1 MFLGTAGVGKTSFK
15 RSLMKLPWE
24 PNTTST
30 VVSDISSIRPFT
42 HKWHTHDKG
51 QWRIVKHEDEIEE
64 LAQLI
69 SAVHFESDSIASE
82 SEPKSSF
89 HHSFLAKFGKPFRS
103 LFKRLS
109 GEDNDT
115 SGEDNEATHRINE
128 IISEAVSLIKAG
140 QLRYRL
146 SSSSPPQPYLNFWD
160 CGGQPP
166 FLEILPA
173 FLTSRTLF
181 LLIFDAEKDL
191 NTNWQSVVHI
201 EGMRIEQEEVK
212 VTTLDYMLNWMSNI
226 HSHLMTYDEDGGV
239 CEYPRMYCIGTH
251 GDHLTKKKK
260 SKVKSEL
267 EEHLKGKAYSNLVEY
282 IKIVDNTSSG
292 KGIYFEDPSVMVLR
306 DAVLDFTEKKLILKT
321 PLSWVLF
328 RKVLQVLSNEYN
340 VINLDKACIV
350 GDASKISKE
359 DIPHVLTFY
368 HSLGVLLFYPQLD
381 GLKDKIIINPKY
393 FVDALGKVLPL
404 SISDGGRY
412 SEEWRLFHKFGILV
426 QPLYVQVWKE
436 FKDLKPEFFI
446 EVLVHF
452 RLAVEVETNKYPPLS
467 KQYFMPL
474 VLASASNDDIT
485 SMTSSTASFQ
495 AAPLHITFSSGY
507 VPPGFFTRLVAVV
520 AKCPKTELY
529 LDKGVY
535 RNRVTFRYQDPV
547 SHSIEHMVVT
557 DHNNAIQVFVDRL
570 VPGSITFTMIC
581 QDILALIENATQ
593 EVLDILEKCGAQPT
607 NEKCTKY
614 KVKHKFQYV
623 CTKCPPAPL
632 PHYIITAPTDQTQES
647 HVCCNIVNSQYRP
660 LTDQEKVW
668 FKDSIQ
674 LVSIYYCCIAK
685 IYSFVLHRQ
694 QIKQGNSSSTIMYN
708 IIFGG

>member
-42 HKWHTHDKG
+42 HEWHKHAEG
-51 QWRIVKHEDEIEE
+51 QWRTLTHEDEIEE

-69 SAVHFESDSIASE
+69 SAVHFKSDSKASK
-82 SEPKSSF
+82 SEPKPS
-89 HHSFLAKFGKPFRS
+89 HHPFLTKIGKPFRS
-103 LFKRLS
+103 LFKQS
-109 GEDNDT
+109 
-115 SGEDNEATHRINE
+115 SGEDNEATRRIDE
-128 IISEAVSLIKAG
+128 IISEAVSLIKSG
-140 QLRYRL
+140 QHPCR
-146 SSSSPPQPYLNFWD
+146 SSSPQPYLNFWD
-160 CGGQPP
+160 CGGQPS

-201 EGMRIEQEEVK
+201 EGRRIDQEEVK

-251 GDHLTKKKK
+251 GDCLRTEKRK
-260 SKVKSEL
+260 SEVKSEL
-267 EEHLKGKAYSNLVEY
+267 KEHLKGKAYSNLVED
-282 IKIVDNTSSG
+282 IAIVDNTSSG
-292 KGIYFEDPSVMVLR
+292 QGRAEDPSLGALR
-306 DAVLDFTEKKLILKT
+306 KAVIDFTEKKLFLKT

-328 RKVLQVLSNEYN
+328 RKVLQVLSKEYN
-340 VINLDKACIV
+340 VISLDMARIV
-350 GDASKISKE
+350 GVASKISEE

-368 HSLGVLLFYPQLD
+368 HGLGVLLYYPQLD
-381 GLKDKIIINPKY
+381 GLKDKIMINPKY

-404 SISDGGRY
+404 CISDGGRY
-412 SEEWRLFHKFGILV
+412 SEEWKLFHEFGILV
-426 QPLYVQVWKE
+426 QPLYVEVWKE

-452 RLAVEVETNKYPPLS
+452 CLAVEVETNKYPPLS

-474 VLASASNDDIT
+474 VLSSASNGDMT
-485 SMTSSTASFQ
+485 SMTSCTDSFQ
-495 AAPLHITFSSGY
+495 AAPLHITFRSGY
-507 VPPGFFTRLVAVV
+507 VPPGFFTRFVAVV

-535 RNRVTFRYQDPV
+535 RNCVTFRYQDPI
-547 SHSIEHMVVT
+547 SHSIECIVVT

-581 QDILALIENATQ
+581 QDILVLIENATQ
-593 EVLDILEKCGAQPT
+593 EVRDILEKCGAQAI
-607 NEKCTKY
+607 NEKSAKY
-614 KVKHKFQYV
+614 KVEHEFQYV
-623 CTKCPPAPL
+623 CTQCPSSS
-632 PHYIITAPTDQTQES
+632 PHYIITAPTDQSQDS
-647 HVCCNIVNSQYRP
+647 YVCCNINSQYRP
-660 LTDQEKVW
+660 LTNQEKVW
-668 FKDSIQ
+668 FKDFIQ
-674 LVSIYYCCIAK
+674 LVSIYQCCIAK
-685 IYSFVLHRQ
+685 NIFVWH
-694 QIKQGNSSSTIMYN
+694 T
-708 IIFGG
+708 

>member
-42 HKWHTHDKG
+42 HEWHTHDEG
-51 QWRIVKHEDEIEE
+51 QWRTVTHEDEIEE

-69 SAVHFESDSIASE
+69 SAVHFKSDSKASK

-89 HHSFLAKFGKPFRS
+89 HRSFLAKFGKPFRS
-103 LFKRLS
+103 LFKRSS
-109 GEDNDT
+109 GEDKET
-115 SGEDNEATHRINE
+115 SGEDNEATRRIDE
-128 IISEAVSLIKAG
+128 IISEAVSLIKKR
-140 QLRYRL
+140 QFSMRL
-146 SSSSPPQPYLNFWD
+146 SPQPYLNFWD
-160 CGGQPP
+160 CGGQPS

-201 EGMRIEQEEVK
+201 EGRKIDQEEVK

-251 GDHLTKKKK
+251 GDRLTEEKK
-260 SKVKSEL
+260 SEVESEL
-267 EEHLKGKAYSNLVEY
+267 EEHLEGKAYSNLVED
-282 IKIVDNTSSG
+282 IAIVDNTSSG
-292 KGIYFEDPSVMVLR
+292 KGAGAEDPSIMVLR
-306 DAVLDFTEKKLILKT
+306 KAVVDFTKNKLILKT
-321 PLSWVLF
+321 PVNWVLF
-328 RKVLQVLSNEYN
+328 REVLQVLSKEYN
-340 VINLDKACIV
+340 VISLDMAHIIGV
-350 GDASKISKE
+350 ASKISKE
-359 DIPHVLTFY
+359 DVPHVLTFF
-368 HSLGVLLFYPQLD
+368 HDVGVLLYYPQLD
-381 GLKDKIIINPKY
+381 GLKDKVIINPKY
-393 FVDALGKVLPL
+393 FVDALGKVLPF
-404 SISDGGRY
+404 SDIDSSRY
-412 SEEWRLFHKFGILV
+412 SDEWKLFHEFGILV
-426 QPLYVQVWKE
+426 QPLYVEVWKE

-452 RLAVEVETNKYPPLS
+452 RLAVEVETAKRDPCF

-485 SMTSSTASFQ
+485 SMTLSTASFQ

-507 VPPGFFTRLVAVV
+507 VPPGFFTRFVAVV
-520 AKCPKTELY
+520 ANSRKTELY
-529 LDKGVY
+529 LNKGVY
-535 RNRVTFRYQDPV
+535 RNCVTFRYQDPI
-547 SHSIEHMVVT
+547 SHSIEHIVVT
-557 DHNNAIQVFVDRL
+557 DHNNAIQVFVDHL
-570 VPGSITFTMIC
+570 VPGSITFTRIC
-581 QDILALIENATQ
+581 QDILVLIENATQ
-593 EVLDILEKCGAQPT
+593 EVLDILEKCGVQAI

-623 CTKCPPAPL
+623 CTKCPPSSS
-632 PHYIITAPTDQTQES
+632 PHYIITAPTDQSQDS
-647 HVCCNIVNSQYRP
+647 YVCCNINSLYRP

-674 LVSIYYCCIAK
+674 LVSIYHCCIAK
-685 IYSFVLHRQ
+685 NIFVCH
-694 QIKQGNSSSTIMYN
+694 T
-708 IIFGG
+708 

>member
-42 HKWHTHDKG
+42 HEWHTQDEG
-51 QWRIVKHEDEIEE
+51 QWRTVTHEDEIEE

-69 SAVHFESDSIASE
+69 SAVHFNSDSKASK

-103 LFKRLS
+103 LFKRSS
-109 GEDNDT
+109 GK
-115 SGEDNEATHRINE
+115 DNEATHRIDE
-128 IISEAVSLIKAG
+128 IISEAVSLIKTS
-140 QLRYRL
+140 QFSMRL
-146 SSSSPPQPYLNFWD
+146 SPQPYLNFWD

-201 EGMRIEQEEVK
+201 EGMRIDQKEVK

-239 CEYPRMYCIGTH
+239 CKYPRMYCIGTH
-251 GDHLTKKKK
+251 GDHLTEEKE
-260 SKVKSEL
+260 SEVKSEL
-267 EEHLKGKAYSNLVEY
+267 KEHLKGKAYSNLVEN

-292 KGIYFEDPSVMVLR
+292 QGRAEDPCLGVLR
-306 DAVLDFTEKKLILKT
+306 KAVIDFTEKKLILKT

-328 RKVLQVLSNEYN
+328 RKVLQVLSKEYN
-340 VINLDKACIV
+340 VISLDMAHIIGV
-350 GDASKISKE
+350 ASKISEE
-359 DIPHVLTFY
+359 DVPHVLTFY
-368 HSLGVLLFYPQLD
+368 HDLGILLFYPQLD
-381 GLKDKIIINPKY
+381 GPKDKIIINPKY
-393 FVDALGKVLPL
+393 FVDALGKVFPL
-404 SISDGGRY
+404 CIGDGGRY
-412 SEEWRLFHKFGILV
+412 SEEWKLFHEFGILV
-426 QPLYVQVWKE
+426 QPLYVEVWKE

-452 RLAVEVETNKYPPLS
+452 RLAVEVETAKCDPFF

-485 SMTSSTASFQ
+485 SMTSCTDSFQ

-507 VPPGFFTRLVAVV
+507 VPPGFFTRFVAIV

-535 RNRVTFRYQDPV
+535 RNCVTFRYQDPV
-547 SHSIEHMVVT
+547 SHSIERIVVT
-557 DHNNAIQVFVDRL
+557 DHNNAIQVVVDCL
-570 VPGSITFTMIC
+570 VHVPESMVPESITFTRIC
-581 QDILALIENATQ
+581 QDILVLIKGATQ
-593 EVLDILEKCGAQPT
+593 EVLDILEKCGVQAI

-623 CTKCPPAPL
+623 CTKCPPSSS
-632 PHYIITAPTDQTQES
+632 PHYIITAPTDQSQDS
-647 HVCCNIVNSQYRP
+647 YVCCNISNRPNISNSQYRP
-660 LTDQEKVW
+660 LTDQERVW
-668 FKDSIQ
+668 FKNSIQ
-674 LVSIYYCCIAK
+674 V
-685 IYSFVLHRQ
+685 
-694 QIKQGNSSSTIMYN
+694 N
-708 IIFGG
+708 INV

>member
-42 HKWHTHDKG
+42 HEWHTQDEG
-51 QWRIVKHEDEIEE
+51 QWRTVTHEDEIEE

-69 SAVHFESDSIASE
+69 SAVHFQSDGNA
-82 SEPKSSF
+82 EPTSSF
-89 HHSFLAKFGKPFRS
+89 LHSFLAPIQTFIYSIFNQS
-103 LFKRLS
+103 
-109 GEDNDT
+109 
-115 SGEDNEATHRINE
+115 SGEDNEVTHRINE
-128 IISEAVSLIKAG
+128 IISEAVFLIKAC
-140 QLRYRL
+140 QFPYR
-146 SSSSPPQPYLNFWD
+146 SSSSPQSYLNFWD
-160 CGGQPP
+160 CGGQPS

-201 EGMRIEQEEVK
+201 EGRRIDQEEVK

-226 HSHLMTYDEDGGV
+226 HSHLMTYDEVGGV

-251 GDHLTKKKK
+251 GDRLSEEIK
-260 SKVKSEL
+260 SGVKSEL
-267 EEHLKGKAYSNLVEY
+267 KEHLKGKAYSNLVED

-292 KGIYFEDPSVMVLR
+292 VLFEDPSISFLR
-306 DAVLDFTEKKLILKT
+306 DAVIDFTEKKLILKT

-328 RKVLQVLSNEYN
+328 RKVLQVLSKEYN
-340 VINLDKACIV
+340 VISLDMAYII

-368 HSLGVLLFYPQLD
+368 HDLGVLLFYPQLD

-404 SISDGGRY
+404 CIGDGGRY
-412 SEEWRLFHKFGILV
+412 SEEWKLFHEFGILV
-426 QPLYVQVWKE
+426 QPLYVEVWKE

-446 EVLVHF
+446 EVLLHF
-452 RLAVEVETNKYPPLS
+452 RLAVEVETAKCDPFL

-474 VLASASNDDIT
+474 VLSSASNDDIT
-485 SMTSSTASFQ
+485 SMASSTDSFQ

-507 VPPGFFTRLVAVV
+507 VPPGFFTRFVAVV
-520 AKCPKTELY
+520 AKSPKTELY

-535 RNRVTFRYQDPV
+535 RNCVNFRYQDPV
-547 SHSIEHMVVT
+547 SHSIEHIVVT
-557 DHNNAIQVFVDRL
+557 DHNNAIQIFVDRL
-570 VPGSITFTMIC
+570 VHVPGSITFTKIC
-581 QDILALIENATQ
+581 QGILVIIEDAAQ
-593 EVLDILEKCGAQPT
+593 EVQDILEKCGAQAI
-607 NEKCTKY
+607 NEKSEKY
-614 KVKHKFQYV
+614 KVNYKFHYV
-623 CTKCPPAPL
+623 CTKCPPSPS
-632 PHYIITAPTDQTQES
+632 PHYIITGPTNQSQDS
-647 HVCCNIVNSQYRP
+647 YVCCNIFNSLYRP
-660 LTDQEKVW
+660 LTYQEKVW

-674 LVSIYYCCIAK
+674 LVSIITVVLLK
-685 IYSFVLHRQ
+685 I
-694 QIKQGNSSSTIMYN
+694 
-708 IIFGG
+708 

>member
-42 HKWHTHDKG
+42 HEWCTQNKG
-51 QWRIVKHEDEIEE
+51 QWRTVTHEDEIEE

-69 SAVHFESDSIASE
+69 SAVHFESDSITSE

-89 HHSFLAKFGKPFRS
+89 RRSFLAKIQKFFHS
-103 LFKRLS
+103 LFKRS
-109 GEDNDT
+109 
-115 SGEDNEATHRINE
+115 SGEDNEASGEDNEVTHRIDE
-128 IISEAVSLIKAG
+128 IISEAVCLIKAG
-140 QLRYRL
+140 QLPHR
-146 SSSSPPQPYLNFWD
+146 SSSSPQPYLNFWD

-191 NTNWQSVVHI
+191 STNWQSVIHI
-201 EGMRIEQEEVK
+201 EGRRIDQEEVK

-226 HSHLMTYDEDGGV
+226 HSHLMAYDEDGGV

-251 GDHLTKKKK
+251 GDCLSEEKK
-260 SKVKSEL
+260 SEVKSKLKEY
-267 EEHLKGKAYSNLVEY
+267 LKGKEYLKLVED
-282 IKIVDNTSSG
+282 ITIVDNTSSG
-292 KGIYFEDPSVMVLR
+292 HGKAEDPSLGDLR
-306 DAVLDFTEKKLILKT
+306 KAVIGFTEKKLFLKT

-328 RKVLQVLSNEYN
+328 RKVLQVLSKEYN
-340 VINLDKACIV
+340 VISLDMAHII

-359 DIPHVLTFY
+359 DVPHVLTFY
-368 HSLGVLLFYPQLD
+368 HDLGVLLFYPHLD

-404 SISDGGRY
+404 CIGDGGRY
-412 SEEWRLFHKFGILV
+412 SEEWKLFHEFGILV
-426 QPLYVQVWKE
+426 QPLYVEVWKE

-446 EVLVHF
+446 EILVHF
-452 RLAVEVETNKYPPLS
+452 RLAVEVETAKCDPCF

-485 SMTSSTASFQ
+485 SMTTSTTSFQ

-507 VPPGFFTRLVAVV
+507 VPPGFFTRFVAVV
-520 AKCPKTELY
+520 ANSRKTELY

-535 RNRVTFRYQDPV
+535 RNCVTFRYQDPV
-547 SHSIEHMVVT
+547 SHSIEHIVVT
-557 DHNNAIQVFVDRL
+557 DCNNAIQIFVDRL
-570 VPGSITFTMIC
+570 VPGSITFTRIC
-581 QDILALIENATQ
+581 QDILVLIENATQ
-593 EVLDILEKCGAQPT
+593 EVLDILEKCGAQAI

-623 CTKCPPAPL
+623 CTKCPPSSS
-632 PHYIITAPTDQTQES
+632 PHYIITAPTDQSQDS
-647 HVCCNIVNSQYRP
+647 YVCCNISSQYRP

-674 LVSIYYCCIAK
+674 LVSIYHCCIAK
-685 IYSFVLHRQ
+685 NIFVCHA
-694 QIKQGNSSSTIMYN
+694 
-708 IIFGG
+708 

>member
-42 HKWHTHDKG
+42 HEWCTHAGG
-51 QWRIVKHEDEIEE
+51 QWRTVTHKDEIEE

-69 SAVHFESDSIASE
+69 SAVHFKSDSKALESE
-82 SEPKSSF
+82 SKSSF
-89 HHSFLAKFGKPFRS
+89 HRPFLAKIGNFFQSLSMRS
-103 LFKRLS
+103 S
-109 GEDNDT
+109 GEN
-115 SGEDNEATHRINE
+115 NEVTLRINE
-128 IISEAVSLIKAG
+128 IISEAISLIKAD
-140 QLRYRL
+140 QLSYI
-146 SSSSPPQPYLNFWD
+146 SVSPSPQPYLNFWD
-160 CGGQPP
+160 CGGQPS

-201 EGMRIEQEEVK
+201 EGRRIDQEEVK

-251 GDHLTKKKK
+251 GDRLSEEKK
-260 SKVKSEL
+260 SEVKSEL
-267 EEHLKGKAYSNLVEY
+267 KEHLKGKAYSNLVED

-292 KGIYFEDPSVMVLR
+292 ILFEDPSISILR
-306 DAVLDFTEKKLILKT
+306 DAVIDFTEKKLILKT
-321 PLSWVLF
+321 PLSWILF
-328 RKVLQVLSNEYN
+328 RKVIQVLSKDYN
-340 VINLDKACIV
+340 VISLHMAHIIGV
-350 GDASKISKE
+350 ASMISKE
-359 DIPHVLTFY
+359 DIPQVLTFY

-381 GLKDKIIINPKY
+381 GLKNKIIINPKY

-404 SISDGGRY
+404 CISDGGRY
-412 SEEWRLFHKFGILV
+412 SEEWKLFHKFGVLI
-426 QPLYVQVWKE
+426 QPLYVEVWKG

-452 RLAVEVETNKYPPLS
+452 RLAVEVKTAKCDPFF

-485 SMTSSTASFQ
+485 SMTSSTDFFQ

-507 VPPGFFTRLVAVV
+507 VPPGFFTRFVAVV
-520 AKCPKTELY
+520 TNSRKTELY
-529 LDKGVY
+529 FDKGVY
-535 RNRVTFRYQDPV
+535 RNCVTFRYQDPI
-547 SHSIEHMVVT
+547 SNSIERIVVT
-557 DHNNAIQVFVDRL
+557 DHNNAIQVFVDCL
-570 VPGSITFTMIC
+570 VPGSISFTRIC
-581 QDILALIENATQ
+581 QDILVLIKDATQ
-593 EVLDILEKCGAQPT
+593 EVQDILEKCGVQAI
-607 NEKCTKY
+607 NKKSTKY

-623 CTKCPPAPL
+623 CTKCPPSPL
-632 PHYIITAPTDQTQES
+632 PHYIITAPTDQSQDS
-647 HVCCNIVNSQYRP
+647 YVCCNINILYRP

-668 FKDSIQ
+668 FKNSIK
-674 LVSIYYCCIAK
+674 VSVIVLLK
-685 IYSFVLHRQ
+685 IVIFVGICRQ
-694 QIKQGNSSSTIMYN
+694 QIKEGILYN
-708 IIFGG
+708 IIIFVCITL

>member
-51 QWRIVKHEDEIEE
+51 QWRIVKHKDEIEE

-69 SAVHFESDSIASE
+69 SAVHFKSDSKASKFE
-82 SEPKSSF
+82 IKSSF
-89 HHSFLAKFGKPFRS
+89 HRSFLAKFGKPFRS
-103 LFKRLS
+103 LFKRS
-109 GEDNDT
+109 
-115 SGEDNEATHRINE
+115 SGEDNEVTRRIDE

-140 QLRYRL
+140 QLFLRL
-146 SSSSPPQPYLNFWD
+146 SPQPYLNFWD
-160 CGGQPP
+160 CGGQSP

-181 LLIFDAEKDL
+181 LLIFDAKKDL

-201 EGMRIEQEEVK
+201 EGRRIDQEEVK

-251 GDHLTKKKK
+251 GDCLRTEKKK
-260 SKVKSEL
+260 SEVKSEL
-267 EEHLKGKAYSNLVEY
+267 KEHLKGKEYLKLVED
-282 IKIVDNTSSG
+282 IAIVDNTSSG
-292 KGIYFEDPSVMVLR
+292 QGRAEDPSLGALR
-306 DAVLDFTEKKLILKT
+306 KAVIDFTEKKLILKT
-321 PLSWVLF
+321 PLSWILF
-328 RKVLQVLSNEYN
+328 RKVLQVLSKEYN

-368 HSLGVLLFYPQLD
+368 HDLGVLLFYPQLD

-404 SISDGGRY
+404 CIGDGGRY
-412 SEEWRLFHKFGILV
+412 SEEWKLFHEFGILV
-426 QPLYVQVWKE
+426 QPLYVEVWKE

-452 RLAVEVETNKYPPLS
+452 RLAVEVETNKYPPPS

-474 VLASASNDDIT
+474 VLSSASNDDIT
-485 SMTSSTASFQ
+485 SMTSCTASFQ

-507 VPPGFFTRLVAVV
+507 VPPGFFTRFVAVV

-535 RNRVTFRYQDPV
+535 RNCVTFRYQDPV
-547 SHSIEHMVVT
+547 SHSIEHIVVT

-570 VPGSITFTMIC
+570 VRGSITFTTIC
-581 QDILALIENATQ
+581 QDILVLIENATK
-593 EVLDILEKCGAQPT
+593 EVLDILEKCGAQAS
-607 NEKCTKY
+607 NEKSTKY
-614 KVKHKFQYV
+614 KVKHEFQYV
-623 CTKCPPAPL
+623 CTKCPPSPL
-632 PHYIITAPTDQTQES
+632 PHYITTAPTNQTQES
-647 HVCCNIVNSQYRP
+647 HVCCNISSQYRP

>member
-42 HKWHTHDKG
+42 HEWHTHDEG
-51 QWRIVKHEDEIEE
+51 QWRTVTHEDEIEE

-69 SAVHFESDSIASE
+69 SAVHFQSDGNA
-82 SEPKSSF
+82 EPTSSF
-89 HHSFLAKFGKPFRS
+89 LHSFLAPIQTFIYSIFNQS
-103 LFKRLS
+103 
-109 GEDNDT
+109 
-115 SGEDNEATHRINE
+115 SGEDNEVTHRINE
-128 IISEAVSLIKAG
+128 IISEAVSLIKTG
-140 QLRYRL
+140 ELPMKL
-146 SSSSPPQPYLNFWD
+146 SPQPYLNFWD
-160 CGGQPP
+160 CGGQPS

-201 EGMRIEQEEVK
+201 EGRRIDQEEVK

-226 HSHLMTYDEDGGV
+226 HSHLMTYDEVGGV

-251 GDHLTKKKK
+251 GDRLSEEEK
-260 SKVKSEL
+260 SEVKSEL
-267 EEHLKGKAYSNLVEY
+267 KEHLKGKAYSNLVED
-282 IKIVDNTSSG
+282 IAIVDNTSSG
-292 KGIYFEDPSVMVLR
+292 VLFEDPSISFLR
-306 DAVLDFTEKKLILKT
+306 DAVIDFTEKKLILKT

-328 RKVLQVLSNEYN
+328 RKVFQVLSKEYN
-340 VINLDKACIV
+340 VISLDMAYII

-368 HSLGVLLFYPQLD
+368 HDLGVLLFYPQLD

-404 SISDGGRY
+404 CIGDGGRY
-412 SEEWRLFHKFGILV
+412 SEEWKLFHEFGILV
-426 QPLYVQVWKE
+426 QPLYVEVWKE

-452 RLAVEVETNKYPPLS
+452 RLAVEVETAKCDPFF

-485 SMTSSTASFQ
+485 SMTSCTDSFQ

-507 VPPGFFTRLVAVV
+507 VPPGFFTRFVAIV

-529 LDKGVY
+529 LHNGVY
-535 RNRVTFRYQDPV
+535 RNCVTFRYQDPV
-547 SHSIEHMVVT
+547 SHSIERIVVT
-557 DHNNAIQVFVDRL
+557 DHNNAIQVVVDCL
-570 VPGSITFTMIC
+570 VHVPESMVPESITFTRIC
-581 QDILALIENATQ
+581 QDILVLIKGATQ
-593 EVLDILEKCGAQPT
+593 EVLDILEKCGVQAI

-623 CTKCPPAPL
+623 CTKCPPSPL
-632 PHYIITAPTDQTQES
+632 PHYIITAPTDQSQDS
-647 HVCCNIVNSQYRP
+647 YVCCNISNRPIISNSQYRP
-660 LTDQEKVW
+660 LTDQERVW
-668 FKDSIQ
+668 FKNSIQ
-674 LVSIYYCCIAK
+674 V
-685 IYSFVLHRQ
+685 
-694 QIKQGNSSSTIMYN
+694 N
-708 IIFGG
+708 INV

>member
-42 HKWHTHDKG
+42 HEWHTHDEG
-51 QWRIVKHEDEIEE
+51 QWRTVTHEDEIEE

-69 SAVHFESDSIASE
+69 SAVHFKSDSKASK
-82 SEPKSSF
+82 SEPKSSS
-89 HHSFLAKFGKPFRS
+89 HRSFLAKFGKPFRS
-103 LFKRLS
+103 LFKRSS
-109 GEDNDT
+109 GQ
-115 SGEDNEATHRINE
+115 DNEATHRIDE

-140 QLRYRL
+140 KLPYR
-146 SSSSPPQPYLNFWD
+146 SSSSPQPYLNFWD

-181 LLIFDAEKDL
+181 FLIFDAEKDL

-201 EGMRIEQEEVK
+201 EGRRIDQEEVK

-226 HSHLMTYDEDGGV
+226 HSHLMTYDEDGGI

-251 GDHLTKKKK
+251 GDRLPTDEEK
-260 SKVKSEL
+260 SEVKSEL
-267 EEHLKGKAYSNLVEY
+267 RKNLKGKAFRNLVEG
-282 IKIVDNTSSG
+282 ITIVDNTSSG
-292 KGIYFEDPSVMVLR
+292 KGRAEDPSLDVLR
-306 DAVLDFTEKKLILKT
+306 KAVIDFTKNKLILKT

-328 RKVLQVLSNEYN
+328 RKVLHVLSKEYN
-340 VINLDKACIV
+340 VISLNMAHIIGV
-350 GDASKISKE
+350 ASKISKE
-359 DIPHVLTFY
+359 DVPHVLTFY
-368 HSLGVLLFYPQLD
+368 HDLGVLLYYPQLD
-381 GLKDKIIINPKY
+381 GLKDKVVINPKY

-404 SISDGGRY
+404 SVSDDDKY
-412 SEEWRLFHKFGILV
+412 LDEWKLFREFGILV
-426 QPLYVQVWKE
+426 QKLYAEVWKE
-436 FKDLKPEFFI
+436 FKDLKPAFFI

-452 RLAVEVETNKYPPLS
+452 RLAVEVETAKCDPFS

-474 VLASASNDDIT
+474 VLASVSNDDIT

-495 AAPLHITFSSGY
+495 AAPLHIIFSSGY
-507 VPPGFFTRLVAVV
+507 VPPGFFTRFVAVV
-520 AKCPKTELY
+520 ANSRKTELY

-535 RNRVTFRYQDPV
+535 RNCVTFRYQDPV
-547 SHSIEHMVVT
+547 SHSIEHIVVT

-570 VPGSITFTMIC
+570 VPGSITFTTIC
-581 QDILALIENATQ
+581 QDILVLIENATQ
-593 EVLDILEKCGAQPT
+593 EVLDILEKCGAQAI

-623 CTKCPPAPL
+623 CTKCPPSPL
-632 PHYIITAPTDQTQES
+632 PHYIITAPTDQSQDS
-647 HVCCNIVNSQYRP
+647 YVCCNIFNSLYRP
-660 LTDQEKVW
+660 LTDQEKIW

-674 LVSIYYCCIAK
+674 LVSIITVVLLK
-685 IYSFVLHRQ
+685 I
-694 QIKQGNSSSTIMYN
+694 
-708 IIFGG
+708 

>member
-30 VVSDISSIRPFT
+30 VVLDISSIRPFT
-42 HKWHTHDKG
+42 HEWHTHAGG
-51 QWRIVKHEDEIEE
+51 QWRTVTHEDEIEE

-69 SAVHFESDSIASE
+69 SAVHFKSDGKASK

-89 HHSFLAKFGKPFRS
+89 HHSFLAKFVKPFHS
-103 LFKRLS
+103 FFKLS
-109 GEDNDT
+109 
-115 SGEDNEATHRINE
+115 SGEDNEAIRRINE
-128 IISEAVSLIKAG
+128 IISEAVSLLKAG
-140 QLRYRL
+140 QLPMRL
-146 SSSSPPQPYLNFWD
+146 SPQPYLHFWD
-160 CGGQPP
+160 CGGQPS

-201 EGMRIEQEEVK
+201 EGRRIDREEVK

-251 GDHLTKKKK
+251 GDHLTEEKK
-260 SKVKSEL
+260 SEVKSEL
-267 EEHLKGKAYSNLVEY
+267 KEHLKGKAYSKLVED

-292 KGIYFEDPSVMVLR
+292 QGRAEDPSLGDLR
-306 DAVLDFTEKKLILKT
+306 KAVIDFTEDKLILQT

-328 RKVLQVLSNEYN
+328 RKVLQVLSKEYN
-340 VINLDKACIV
+340 VISLDMAHII
-350 GDASKISKE
+350 GDASKIFKE

-368 HSLGVLLFYPQLD
+368 HGLGVLLFYPQLD
-381 GLKDKIIINPKY
+381 GLKDKVIINPKY

-404 SISDGGRY
+404 CISDGGRY
-412 SEEWRLFHKFGILV
+412 SEEWKLFHEFGILV
-426 QPLYVQVWKE
+426 QPLYVEVWKE

-452 RLAVEVETNKYPPLS
+452 RLAVEVETAKCDPFF

-485 SMTSSTASFQ
+485 SMTSCTDSFQ

-507 VPPGFFTRLVAVV
+507 VPPGFFTRFVAVV
-520 AKCPKTELY
+520 ANSRKTELY

-535 RNRVTFRYQDPV
+535 RNCVTFRYQNPV
-547 SHSIEHMVVT
+547 SHSIEHIVVT

-581 QDILALIENATQ
+581 QDILVLIEDATQ
-593 EVLDILEKCGAQPT
+593 EVQDILEKCGGQAI
-607 NEKCTKY
+607 NEKSTKY

-623 CTKCPPAPL
+623 CTKCPPSSS
-632 PHYIITAPTDQTQES
+632 PHYIITAPTDQSQDS
-647 HVCCNIVNSQYRP
+647 YVCCNISSSLYRL

-674 LVSIYYCCIAK
+674 LVSIYHCCNAK
-685 IYSFVLHRQ
+685 YIYIYLSY
-694 QIKQGNSSSTIMYN
+694 IGNR
-708 IIFGG
+708 

>member
-24 PNTTST
+24 RNTTST

-42 HKWHTHDKG
+42 HEWHTQDEG
-51 QWRIVKHEDEIEE
+51 QWRTVTHEDEIEE
-64 LAQLI
+64 LAQLM
-69 SAVHFESDSIASE
+69 SAVHFKSDGKASE

-89 HHSFLAKFGKPFRS
+89 HRSFLAKFGKPFRS
-103 LFKRLS
+103 LFKRS
-109 GEDNDT
+109 
-115 SGEDNEATHRINE
+115 SGEDNEVSGEDNEVTRRIDE
-128 IISEAVSLIKAG
+128 IIFEAVSLIKAG
-140 QLRYRL
+140 QLPYR
-146 SSSSPPQPYLNFWD
+146 SSSSPQPYLNFWD
-160 CGGQPP
+160 CGGQPS

-181 LLIFDAEKDL
+181 LLIFDAEKAL

-201 EGMRIEQEEVK
+201 EGRRIDQEEVK

-251 GDHLTKKKK
+251 GDRLSGEKK

-267 EEHLKGKAYSNLVEY
+267 KEHLKGKAYSNLVED
-282 IKIVDNTSSG
+282 IKFVDNTKSG
-292 KGIYFEDPSVMVLR
+292 MGILLEDASISILR
-306 DAVLDFTEKKLILKT
+306 KAVIDFTENKLIRKT

-328 RKVLQVLSNEYN
+328 RKVLQVLSKEYN
-340 VINLDKACIV
+340 VISLDMACIV

-368 HSLGVLLFYPQLD
+368 HGLGVLLFYPQLD

-404 SISDGGRY
+404 YIGDGGRY
-412 SEEWRLFHKFGILV
+412 SEEWKLFHEFGILV
-426 QPLYVQVWKE
+426 QPLYVDVWKG

-474 VLASASNDDIT
+474 VLSSASNDDIT
-485 SMTSSTASFQ
+485 SMTSCTDSFQ

-507 VPPGFFTRLVAVV
+507 VPPGFFTRFVAVV
-520 AKCPKTELY
+520 ANCRKTELY

-535 RNRVTFRYQDPV
+535 RNCVTFRYQDPV
-547 SHSIEHMVVT
+547 SHSIEHIVVT
-557 DHNNAIQVFVDRL
+557 DHNNAIQVFVDCL

-581 QDILALIENATQ
+581 QDILVLIENATQ
-593 EVLDILEKCGAQPT
+593 EVLDILEKCGAQAIS
-607 NEKCTKY
+607 EKSTKY
-614 KVKHKFQYV
+614 KVEHEFQYV
-623 CTKCPPAPL
+623 CTQCPPSSS
-632 PHYIITAPTDQTQES
+632 PHYIITGPTDQSQDS
-647 HVCCNIVNSQYRP
+647 YVCCNIFNSLYRP
-660 LTDQEKVW
+660 LTDREKVW
-668 FKDSIQ
+668 FKATDK
-674 LVSIYYCCIAK
+674 A
-685 IYSFVLHRQ
+685 R
-694 QIKQGNSSSTIMYN
+694 
-708 IIFGG
+708 

>member
-42 HKWHTHDKG
+42 HEWHTQDEG
-51 QWRIVKHEDEIEE
+51 QWRTVTHEDEIEE
-64 LAQLI
+64 LVQLI
-69 SAVHFESDSIASE
+69 LAVHSKSDNKASKSE
-82 SEPKSSF
+82 STSSF
-89 HHSFLAKFGKPFRS
+89 HHSFLASIRKCFCS
-103 LFKRLS
+103 LFKQSS
-109 GEDNDT
+109 GEDNEAFGEDNEA
-115 SGEDNEATHRINE
+115 SGEDNEATRRINK
-128 IISEAVSLIKAG
+128 IISKAVSLIKTG
-140 QLRYRL
+140 ELPMRL
-146 SSSSPPQPYLNFWD
+146 SPQPYLNFWD
-160 CGGQPP
+160 CGGQPS

-201 EGMRIEQEEVK
+201 EGRRIDQEEVK

-226 HSHLMTYDEDGGV
+226 HSHLMTYDEDRGI

-251 GDHLTKKKK
+251 GDCLTEEKK
-260 SKVKSEL
+260 SEVKSEL
-267 EEHLKGKAYSNLVEY
+267 KEHLKGKAYSNLVED
-282 IKIVDNTSSG
+282 IAIVDNTSSG
-292 KGIYFEDPSVMVLR
+292 GKCRPEDPTLGVLR
-306 DAVLDFTEKKLILKT
+306 DAVIDFTENKLILKT

-328 RKVLQVLSNEYN
+328 RKVFQVLSKEYN
-340 VINLDKACIV
+340 VISLDMAHII
-350 GDASKISKE
+350 GDASKISKK

-368 HSLGVLLFYPQLD
+368 HGLGVLLFYPQLD

-404 SISDGGRY
+404 YIGDGGRY
-412 SEEWRLFHKFGILV
+412 SEEWKLFHEFGILV
-426 QPLYVQVWKE
+426 QPLYVDVWKG

-452 RLAVEVETNKYPPLS
+452 RLAIEVETNKYPPPS

-474 VLASASNDDIT
+474 VLSSASNDDIT
-485 SMTSSTASFQ
+485 SMTSCTDSFQ
-495 AAPLHITFSSGY
+495 AAPLHITFKSGY
-507 VPPGFFTRLVAVV
+507 VPPGFFTRFVAVV
-520 AKCPKTELY
+520 ANSRKIELY

-535 RNRVTFRYQDPV
+535 RNCVTFRYQDPI
-547 SHSIEHMVVT
+547 SHSIEHIVVT
-557 DHNNAIQVFVDRL
+557 DHNNAIQVFVDHL

-581 QDILALIENATQ
+581 QDILVLIEDATL
-593 EVLDILEKCGAQPT
+593 EVLDILEKCGAQAI
-607 NEKCTKY
+607 NKKCIKF

-623 CTKCPPAPL
+623 CTKCPSSPL
-632 PHYIITAPTDQTQES
+632 PHYIITAPTDQSQDFY
-647 HVCCNIVNSQYRP
+647 VCCNIFNSLYRP

-674 LVSIYYCCIAK
+674 LVSIYHCCIAK
-685 IYSFVLHRQ
+685 DIFVCH
-694 QIKQGNSSSTIMYN
+694 T
-708 IIFGG
+708 

>member
-42 HKWHTHDKG
+42 HEEYTNDEG
-51 QWRIVKHEDEIEE
+51 QWKTATHRDEIEE

-69 SAVHFESDSIASE
+69 SAVYFQSDSKASKSE
-82 SEPKSSF
+82 SRSSF
-89 HHSFLAKFGKPFRS
+89 RRSFLASIQNISPF
-103 LFKRLS
+103 LFRKS
-109 GEDNDT
+109 YGEYK
-115 SGEDNEATHRINE
+115 EATRRVNE

-140 QLRYRL
+140 QLPYRSSLL
-146 SSSSPPQPYLNFWD
+146 SPQPYLNFWD
-160 CGGQPP
+160 CGGQPS

-201 EGMRIEQEEVK
+201 EGSRIDHQEEVK

-251 GDHLTKKKK
+251 GDHLTEEKK
-260 SKVKSEL
+260 SEVKSEL
-267 EEHLKGKAYSNLVEY
+267 KEHLNGKAYSNLVED
-282 IKIVDNTSSG
+282 ITIVDNTSSG
-292 KGIYFEDPSVMVLR
+292 KGKDEDSSLGVLR
-306 DAVLDFTEKKLILKT
+306 DAVIDFTEKKLILKT

-328 RKVLQVLSNEYN
+328 RKVLQILSKEYN
-340 VINLDKACIV
+340 VISLDMAHSI

-404 SISDGGRY
+404 CINDGGIY
-412 SEEWRLFHKFGILV
+412 SEEWKLFHKFGILV
-426 QPLYVQVWKE
+426 QPLYVEVWKG

-452 RLAVEVETNKYPPLS
+452 RLAVEVETKKCPPPS

-474 VLASASNDDIT
+474 VLPSASNDDIT
-485 SMTSSTASFQ
+485 SMTSSTTSFQ

-507 VPPGFFTRLVAVV
+507 VPPGFFTRFVAVV

-535 RNRVTFRYQDPV
+535 RNCVTFRYQNPV
-547 SHSIEHMVVT
+547 SHSIEHIVVT
-557 DHNNAIQVFVDRL
+557 DRNNAIQVFVDCL
-570 VPGSITFTMIC
+570 VRGSITFTMIC
-581 QDILALIENATQ
+581 QDILVLIENATQ
-593 EVLDILEKCGAQPT
+593 EVQDILEKCREQAI
-607 NEKCTKY
+607 NERSTMY
-614 KVKHKFQYV
+614 KIKHEFHYV
-623 CTKCPPAPL
+623 CTKCPPSSS
-632 PHYIITAPTDQTQES
+632 PHYIITAPTDQS
-647 HVCCNIVNSQYRP
+647 RDSNVCCNIFNSLYRP
-660 LTDQEKVW
+660 LTDREKVW
-668 FKDSIQ
+668 FKATDK
-674 LVSIYYCCIAK
+674 A
-685 IYSFVLHRQ
+685 R
-694 QIKQGNSSSTIMYN
+694 
-708 IIFGG
+708 

>member
-24 PNTTST
+24 SNTTST

-42 HKWHTHDKG
+42 HEWHTQDEG
-51 QWRIVKHEDEIEE
+51 EWRTVTHEDEIEE
-64 LAQLI
+64 LAQLL
-69 SAVHFESDSIASE
+69 SAVHFKSDSKASE

-89 HHSFLAKFGKPFRS
+89 YYPFLAKIGKPFRS
-103 LFKRLS
+103 LFKRS
-109 GEDNDT
+109 
-115 SGEDNEATHRINE
+115 SGEDNEACGKDNEASGEDKEATRRINK
-128 IISEAVSLIKAG
+128 IFSEAVFLINTG
-140 QLRYRL
+140 QIPMRL
-146 SSSSPPQPYLNFWD
+146 SPQPYLNFWD
-160 CGGQPP
+160 CGGQPS

-201 EGMRIEQEEVK
+201 EGRRIDQEEVK

-251 GDHLTKKKK
+251 GDRLSEEKK

-267 EEHLKGKAYSNLVEY
+267 KEHLKGKAYSNLVED
-282 IKIVDNTSSG
+282 IKFVDNTSSG
-292 KGIYFEDPSVMVLR
+292 MGILLEDASISILR
-306 DAVLDFTEKKLILKT
+306 KAVIDFTENKLIRKT

-328 RKVLQVLSNEYN
+328 RKVFQVLSKEYN
-340 VINLDKACIV
+340 VISLDMAYII

-368 HSLGVLLFYPQLD
+368 HGLGVLLFYPQLD
-381 GLKDKIIINPKY
+381 GLKDKVIINPKY

-404 SISDGGRY
+404 CIGDGGRY
-412 SEEWRLFHKFGILV
+412 SEEWKLFHEFGILV
-426 QPLYVQVWKE
+426 QPLYVEVWKG

-452 RLAVEVETNKYPPLS
+452 RLAVEVETNKYPPPS
-467 KQYFMPL
+467 KQYFMSL
-474 VLASASNDDIT
+474 VLSSASNDDIT
-485 SMTSSTASFQ
+485 LITSSTDSFQ

-507 VPPGFFTRLVAVV
+507 VPPGFFTRFVAVV

-535 RNRVTFRYQDPV
+535 RNCVTFRYQDPI
-547 SHSIEHMVVT
+547 SRSIEHIVVT
-557 DHNNAIQVFVDRL
+557 DHNNAIQIFVDCL

-581 QDILALIENATQ
+581 QDILVLIEDATQ
-593 EVLDILEKCGAQPT
+593 EVLDILEKCGAQAI

-623 CTKCPPAPL
+623 CTKCPPSPL
-632 PHYIITAPTDQTQES
+632 PHYTITAPTDQSQDS
-647 HVCCNIVNSQYRP
+647 YVCCNINSQYRP

-674 LVSIYYCCIAK
+674 LVSIISLLYC
-685 IYSFVLHRQ
+685 
-694 QIKQGNSSSTIMYN
+694 
-708 IIFGG
+708 